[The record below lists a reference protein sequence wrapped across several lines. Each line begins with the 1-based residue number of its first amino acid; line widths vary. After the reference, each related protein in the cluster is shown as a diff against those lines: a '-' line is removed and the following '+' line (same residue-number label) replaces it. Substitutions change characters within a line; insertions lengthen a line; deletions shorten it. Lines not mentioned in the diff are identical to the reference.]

1 MSYFTSK
8 SSRRTLLTALLA
20 VTSGGVWANSYPD
33 RPIKLIVPYAA
44 GGPTDVVARALA
56 KEMATDL
63 GKPVVV
69 ENKAGAS
76 GDIATTLVAKAAPD
90 GYTVLYHSSGL
101 ALSPALKKRPA
112 YDPLKDLAPVSWV
125 ASIPGVLLANPK
137 VPATSV
143 EQLLQLLKSKPAQLA
158 YGSGGAGNGSHLAMV
173 QLLQARKVE
182 AVHVPYKGT
191 NPALMDLVS
200 GQVQFMMDALS
211 SSLPFIRDQRVRVI
225 ATTGLK
231 RSPLLPDVPTVSESG
246 VPGFSFQTWHG
257 LLLPAATPEAIIKR
271 LNIAANKAANNPEL
285 QAQWGAQGVVL
296 QGSSP
301 AEFSNM
307 LRGEVDYWVKAVK
320 ASGMTL
326 E

>member
-1 MSYFTSK
+1 MKNSK
-8 SSRRTLLTALLA
+8 FKVSRRALLTTLLAA
-20 VTSGGVWANSYPD
+20 SVPGAWAAEYPE

-56 KEMATDL
+56 KDMANEL
-63 GKPVVV
+63 GKPVIV

-76 GDIATTLVAKAAPD
+76 GDIAATFVAKSAPD
-90 GYTVLYHSSGL
+90 GYTVLYHSSGF
-101 ALSPALKKRPA
+101 ALSPALKKKPV
-112 YDPLKDLAPVSWV
+112 YDPIKDFAPVSWV
-125 ASIPGVLLANPK
+125 ATIPGVLLTNPK
-137 VPATSV
+137 VPATTV
-143 EQLLQLLKSKPAQLA
+143 EQLLQLLKSKPGQLA

-173 QLLQARKVE
+173 QLLQARQVE

-231 RSPLLPDVPTVSESG
+231 RSPMLPDVPTVNESG
-246 VPGFSFQTWHG
+246 IPGFSFQTWHG
-257 LLLPAATPEAIIKR
+257 LLLPAGTPAPIVKR
-271 LNIAANKAANNPEL
+271 LNAAATKAANNSEL
-285 QAQWGAQGVVL
+285 QAQWGPQGVML
-296 QGSSP
+296 QASSP
-301 AEFSNM
+301 AEFTNM
-307 LRGEVDYWVKAVK
+307 LRTEVDYWAKAVK
-320 ASGMTL
+320 ASGMAL